1 MLPELI
7 VTLGLGLGY
16 GSTDSDAGPKF
27 DSNLS
32 GSVDTKSPVYQA
44 FAGLRYKHVG
54 LEGGFL
60 ELPRYQSQVY
70 TGDYGAYKHIRCSP
84 ITTASASQ
92 TINSHA
98 WYARGN
104 LFGPDWFVTPY
115 AFAGAAYVATH
126 NHEHALYDGHINND
140 FDRTFNKWAPYYG
153 VGLQK
158 TFGHL
163 AIRAEVAQIRG
174 ASDSYWTG
182 RRDANF
188 GTIAVGYSFK

>member
-1 MLPELI
+1 MFPELI

-16 GSTDSDAGPKF
+16 GSTDDGVPKIF
-27 DSNLS
+27 NDNVTGKVETRSA
-32 GSVDTKSPVYQA
+32 VYQA
-44 FAGLRYKHVG
+44 FAALRYKHIG

-60 ELPRYQSQVY
+60 ELPRYQSYVDIK
-70 TGDYGAYKHIRCSP
+70 DYGAYRHIECPP
-84 ITTASASQ
+84 ITTASATQ
-92 TINSHA
+92 TITAHSF
-98 WYARGN
+98 YARGN
-104 LFGPDWFVTPY
+104 VFGPDWIVTPY

-158 TFGHL
+158 TFGQL

-188 GTIAVGYSFK
+188 GTVAIGWSFK